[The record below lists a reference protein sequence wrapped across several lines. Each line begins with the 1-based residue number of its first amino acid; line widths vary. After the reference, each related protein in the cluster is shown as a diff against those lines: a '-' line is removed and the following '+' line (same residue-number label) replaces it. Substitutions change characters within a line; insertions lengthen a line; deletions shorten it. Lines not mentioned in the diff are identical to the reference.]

1 MNLDILSGRTTSAF
15 AVSVGTSLALES
27 IFYSDSPSI
36 DPERAIPQ
44 KVDITDYQEFWINVL
59 TLFRNAHGSLT
70 KEGSAKVLPREMIQ
84 IMEDEVEVISSIVS
98 QQSNNRVKVVFYA
111 CSYQDFESKYPHAR
125 VRKLTTDNQ
134 KSYYAL
140 QLATMNGFLKDHQ
153 NDPNFK
159 IFKDKIKTDTK
170 PKALLLSHI
179 PYDLLS
185 EKQFRELH
193 LIESHTGLLRKPS
206 SWYTKYYDGKNLP
219 PMPFN
224 EGLLQVFGD
233 RETFSVMDLKLK
245 RELIELAK
253 ECRWTPATTRDKLKY
268 DITKLKNPYYVTILR
283 DLL

>member
-27 IFYSDSPSI
+27 IFYSEAPSI
-36 DPERAIPQ
+36 DPDRAIPQ

-84 IMEDEVEVISSIVS
+84 IMEDEVEIISSIVS

-159 IFKDKIKTDTK
+159 IFKDKLKTETK

>member
-27 IFYSDSPSI
+27 VFLGDSPPI
-36 DPERAIPQ
+36 DPERVIPQ

-84 IMEDEVEVISSIVS
+84 IMEDEIEIISSIVS

-111 CSYQDFESKYPHAR
+111 SSYQGFESKYPHAR
-125 VRKLTTDNQ
+125 VRKLSTDNQ
-134 KSYYAL
+134 KSYFLL
-140 QLATMNGFLKDHQ
+140 QTATLNGLLKNHQ
-153 NDPNFK
+153 TDPNFK
-159 IFKDKIKTDTK
+159 TFKDKLKTDSK
-170 PKALLLSHI
+170 PKALILTHV

-185 EKQFRELH
+185 VDQFKELH

-206 SWYTKYYDGKNLP
+206 TWYTKYYDGKNLP

-224 EGLLQVFGD
+224 ETLLQVFGD
-233 RETFSVMDLKLK
+233 RESFSVMDLKLK
-245 RELIELAK
+245 REIIELAK
-253 ECRWTPATTRDKLKY
+253 ECRWTPATTRDKLRY
-268 DITKLKNPYYVTILR
+268 DFSNLKNPFYAALLR
-283 DLL
+283 DMM